1 MVIKSRGDM
10 VGGTNNKRGEIEKF
24 MQHFV
29 CKAPKKGTT
38 WESYVYIGLK
48 Y

>member
-1 MVIKSRGDM
+1 
-10 VGGTNNKRGEIEKF
+10 

-48 Y
+48 YWNGL